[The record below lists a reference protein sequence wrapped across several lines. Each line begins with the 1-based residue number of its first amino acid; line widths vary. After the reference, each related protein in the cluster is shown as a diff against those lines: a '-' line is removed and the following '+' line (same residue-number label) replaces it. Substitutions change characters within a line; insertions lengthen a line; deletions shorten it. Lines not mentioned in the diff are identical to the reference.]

1 MLHVRLPTASFG
13 QRAERHLF
21 LVEVEVHNEV
31 YDACDVC
38 CVTLGSLVL
47 NKYLLKCENMK

>member
-1 MLHVRLPTASFG
+1 MLHLRLPTASFG

-31 YDACDVC
+31 YDVREIYI
-38 CVTLGSLVL
+38 V
-47 NKYLLKCENMK
+47 